1 MIFEDHWDVVAD
13 TFCGKGGSSRVW
25 AVKNVRYLLIR
36 GLAQG
41 TVGMGLMLPVE
52 ELVTNTD
59 GACTKFQVPTTKTER
74 EPLDSFRTWFPINL
88 GARGDRDIMMG
99 FPIALD
105 LRLKEGFITLLQNKS
120 RLLEM

>member
-1 MIFEDHWDVVAD
+1 MIFEDHWDMVAD
-13 TFCGKGGSSRVW
+13 TFCGKGGSSRVR
-25 AVKNVRYLLIR
+25 AVKNVQNLLIR

-52 ELVTNTD
+52 ELVTDAD
-59 GACTKFQVPTTKTER
+59 GACTKFQVPTAETKR
-74 EPLDSFRTWFPINL
+74 KPLKSFRARFPIHQV
-88 GARGDRDIMMG
+88 ARGDRDIMMG
-99 FPIALD
+99 FPVALD